1 VRVFFHIASLFL
13 SDVTLAT
20 ETLGISPLQDVSSTP
35 SQSSDQVEVNAVAG
49 NEVAVGGPAEV
60 LPVPKVMTPVSC
72 LNEICVV
79 RKLSI
84 PQYEPRGEVG
94 VAHMKIFTM
103 GVWVRD
109 MELRGMFHSGISHID
124 SAV

>member
-1 VRVFFHIASLFL
+1 MG
-13 SDVTLAT
+13 T
-20 ETLGISPLQDVSSTP
+20 SPLRDVSSTP
-35 SQSSDQVEVNAVAG
+35 SHSSDQIEVNDAVVA

-84 PQYEPRGEVG
+84 PQYKSMSEVG
-94 VAHMKIFTM
+94 VAHMKIFTIE
-103 GVWVRD
+103 GYVRD
-109 MELRGMFHSGISHID
+109 MELRGMLHLGFSHID

>member
-1 VRVFFHIASLFL
+1 
-13 SDVTLAT
+13 
-20 ETLGISPLQDVSSTP
+20 LGSSPLQDVSSTP
-35 SQSSDQVEVNAVAG
+35 SHSSDQIEVNAVAG

-84 PQYEPRGEVG
+84 PQYKSMSEVG

-103 GVWVRD
+103 EGYVRD
-109 MELRGMFHSGISHID
+109 MELRGMLHSGISHID
-124 SAV
+124 CAV

>member
-1 VRVFFHIASLFL
+1 L
-13 SDVTLAT
+13 
-20 ETLGISPLQDVSSTP
+20 
-35 SQSSDQVEVNAVAG
+35 EVNAVVG
-49 NEVAVGGPAEV
+49 NEVEGPAAV
-60 LPVPKVMTPVSC
+60 LPVPKAVPKLMTPVGC

-109 MELRGMFHSGISHID
+109 MDLRGMLNCR
-124 SAV
+124 V